1 MRQTSMLFENPMECA
16 VSSGTSGPCCAF
28 RSLEEYDVTNTHD
41 PIDWWNWA
49 MIASLGLAVACALWL
64 TPAQAHDWYPK
75 ECCHDN
81 DCAPVES
88 LARTSTLALS
98 SELPS
103 TVVTTK
109 HGSAVVPPN
118 LPRRESKDHRMHACM
133 NPGPMG
139 KMQLICIFT
148 PPTL

>member
-1 MRQTSMLFENPMECA
+1 MIHFDRWNRAVIVLF
-16 VSSGTSGPCCAF
+16 
-28 RSLEEYDVTNTHD
+28 
-41 PIDWWNWA
+41 
-49 MIASLGLAVACALWL
+49 GLAVACAMFA
-64 TPAQAHDWYPK
+64 PAQAHDWYPK

-88 LARTSTLALS
+88 VARTSSLAAS

-109 HGSAVVPPN
+109 HGTAVLPPN
-118 LPRRESKDHRMHACM
+118 LPRRESKDNRMHACM

-148 PPTL
+148 PPTLTSEAPGKIAAILCAAWRNRRILERTLSRDVG

>member
-1 MRQTSMLFENPMECA
+1 MTQ
-16 VSSGTSGPCCAF
+16 
-28 RSLEEYDVTNTHD
+28 
-41 PIDWWNWA
+41 IDWWNRA
-49 MIASLGLAVACALWL
+49 LTALLGLAVACAL
-64 TPAQAHDWYPK
+64 PAQAHDWYPK

-88 LARTSTLALS
+88 IARSNTLAAS
-98 SELPS
+98 SELPT

-109 HGSAVVPPN
+109 HGTAMIPPN
-118 LPRRESKDHRMHACM
+118 LQRRESKDNRMHACM

>member
-1 MRQTSMLFENPMECA
+1 M
-16 VSSGTSGPCCAF
+16 
-28 RSLEEYDVTNTHD
+28 TNTYHRTH
-41 PIDWWNWA
+41 WRNLA
-49 MIASLGLAVACALWL
+49 AVASLGLAFAWAFWFN
-64 TPAQAHDWYPK
+64 PAQAHDWYPK

-88 LARTSTLALS
+88 VSRSSSLAAT

-103 TVVTTK
+103 MVVTTK
-109 HGSAVVPPN
+109 HGTAIVPPN
-118 LPRRESKDHRMHACM
+118 LPRRESKDNRMHACM
-133 NPGPMG
+133 NSGPMG

>member
-1 MRQTSMLFENPMECA
+1 LI
-16 VSSGTSGPCCAF
+16 
-28 RSLEEYDVTNTHD
+28 NTRER
-41 PIDWWNWA
+41 IDRLDWA
-49 MIASLGLAVACALWL
+49 AIALLGVAVACAFWF

-88 LARTSTLALS
+88 IARTSTLAAA
-98 SELPS
+98 SELPR
-103 TVVTTK
+103 TLVTTK
-109 HGSAVVPPN
+109 HGTAVIPPN
-118 LPRRESKDHRMHACM
+118 LPRRESKDNRMHACM
-133 NPGPMG
+133 SHGPMG

>member
-1 MRQTSMLFENPMECA
+1 MIHFDRRNLA
-16 VSSGTSGPCCAF
+16 VIV
-28 RSLEEYDVTNTHD
+28 L
-41 PIDWWNWA
+41 
-49 MIASLGLAVACALWL
+49 LGLAVASAVFA
-64 TPAQAHDWYPK
+64 PAQAHDWYPK

-88 LARTSTLALS
+88 IARTSSRAAS

-109 HGSAVVPPN
+109 HGTAVLPPN
-118 LPRRESKDHRMHACM
+118 LPRRESKDNRMHACM

-139 KMQLICIFT
+139 RMQLICIFT

>member
-1 MRQTSMLFENPMECA
+1 
-16 VSSGTSGPCCAF
+16 
-28 RSLEEYDVTNTHD
+28 VTNSHNR
-41 PIDWWNWA
+41 IHWRNWA
-49 MIASLGLAVACALWL
+49 AVAPLGLAFACVFWF

-88 LARTSTLALS
+88 LSRSSSLAAS
-98 SELPS
+98 SELPNM
-103 TVVTTK
+103 VVTTR
-109 HGSAVVPPN
+109 HGTAIVPPN
-118 LPRRESKDHRMHACM
+118 LPRRASKDNRMHACM

-139 KMQLICIFT
+139 RMQVICIFT

>member
-1 MRQTSMLFENPMECA
+1 M
-16 VSSGTSGPCCAF
+16 
-28 RSLEEYDVTNTHD
+28 TNRRD
-41 PIDWWNWA
+41 PIDRWNHA
-49 MIASLGLAVACALWL
+49 VIALLGLAVACALF

-88 LARTSTLALS
+88 TRTALLAASP
-98 SELPS
+98 ELPS
-103 TVVTTK
+103 TIVTTK
-109 HGSAVVPPN
+109 HGTAVAPPN
-118 LPRRESKDHRMHACM
+118 LPRRESKDNRMHACM

-148 PPTL
+148 PPAL

>member
-1 MRQTSMLFENPMECA
+1 
-16 VSSGTSGPCCAF
+16 
-28 RSLEEYDVTNTHD
+28 VTNTHNRM
-41 PIDWWNWA
+41 DWRDWA
-49 MIASLGLAVACALWL
+49 AVTSLGLAFACVSWF

-88 LARTSTLALS
+88 ISRSSSLTAW
-98 SELPS
+98 SELPNM
-103 TVVTTK
+103 VVTTK
-109 HGSAVVPPN
+109 HGTAIVPPS
-118 LPRRESKDHRMHACM
+118 LPRRASRDNRMHACM

-139 KMQLICIFT
+139 RMQVICIFT

>member
-1 MRQTSMLFENPMECA
+1 M
-16 VSSGTSGPCCAF
+16 
-28 RSLEEYDVTNTHD
+28 THAYGL
-41 PIDWWNWA
+41 IDWWNWA
-49 MIASLGLAVACALWL
+49 VIALLGLAVACVLL
-64 TPAQAHDWYPK
+64 TPAQAHDWYPR

-88 LARTSTLALS
+88 VARISSLATSS
-98 SELPS
+98 QLPS

-109 HGSAVVPPN
+109 HGTAVVPPN
-118 LPRRESKDHRMHACM
+118 LPRRESKDNRMHACM

-139 KMQLICIFT
+139 KMQLICLFT

>member
-1 MRQTSMLFENPMECA
+1 
-16 VSSGTSGPCCAF
+16 
-28 RSLEEYDVTNTHD
+28 VTNTHD
-41 PIDWWNWA
+41 PIHRWNCGA
-49 MIASLGLAVACALWL
+49 IVLLGFAVACAFWF

-88 LARTSTLALS
+88 TARTSSLAAS

-103 TVVTTK
+103 TLVTTK
-109 HGSAVVPPN
+109 HGTAVIPPN
-118 LPRRESKDHRMHACM
+118 LPRRESKDNRMHACM
-133 NPGPMG
+133 SPGPMG